1 MKQVTLTPSRGEDQV
16 CTLEMIQ
23 HAIQAGTKKNNR
35 TDISVDLTHKQLT
48 CVPKPKMPNYRIKFV
63 YLNHNE
69 IHGTIDLNP
78 LIRAWFRI
86 HSLQITWNKIDSIK
100 DMVPV
105 QPSPMYTTLACQTS
119 FLRELNLSMNRL
131 TTLPED
137 MPRSLEKINVS
148 NNHIERLPHSFSK
161 LSNLTHLWLDRNN
174 LHVSKCKTI
183 VTLMHSKLKVLS
195 MSGNPLFGIPLP
207 HSGTPDLDIEELYF
221 NDCRIDYIPD
231 SLYNCCRN
239 IKILSMSRNALKTVG
254 HCIFKLKRLHTLN
267 TSHCSQLRHL
277 SPSLGKLDSLRR
289 VNVEF
294 CTAMMKLPRLKNVMN
309 IRFIGLKGTPIKK
322 LPITWGENQ
331 RLRVSFRESTAMLNH
346 LYKIFKSLNHG
357 SPLFRICVCNY
368 VCDYI
373 EL

>member
-1 MKQVTLTPSRGEDQV
+1 
-16 CTLEMIQ
+16 
-23 HAIQAGTKKNNR
+23 
-35 TDISVDLTHKQLT
+35 
-48 CVPKPKMPNYRIKFV
+48 
-63 YLNHNE
+63 
-69 IHGTIDLNP
+69 
-78 LIRAWFRI
+78 
-86 HSLQITWNKIDSIK
+86 
-100 DMVPV
+100 
-105 QPSPMYTTLACQTS
+105 
-119 FLRELNLSMNRL
+119 
-131 TTLPED
+131 
-137 MPRSLEKINVS
+137 
-148 NNHIERLPHSFSK
+148 
-161 LSNLTHLWLDRNN
+161 
-174 LHVSKCKTI
+174 
-183 VTLMHSKLKVLS
+183 
-195 MSGNPLFGIPLP
+195 
-207 HSGTPDLDIEELYF
+207 
-221 NDCRIDYIPD
+221 
-231 SLYNCCRN
+231 
-239 IKILSMSRNALKTVG
+239 MSRNALKTVG